1 MQNEIDGKFLLNLYA
16 KIEKHGKPV
25 MTEHGSGFE
34 LDGIR
39 ISQGFDGYEA
49 YFSDGVV
56 QLTLGFHNK
65 WHADAQEEQ
74 QMERFLNRLKQL
86 QQAYTL

>member
-16 KIEKHGKPV
+16 KIEKYGQPQQTVHGA
-25 MTEHGSGFE
+25 GFV
-34 LDGIR
+34 LDGISV
-39 ISQGFDGYEA
+39 SQGFDGYEA

-65 WHADAQEEQ
+65 WHADATDEQ
-74 QMERFLNRLKQL
+74 QMERFLASL
-86 QQAYTL
+86 QQIQKQYA